1 MTKIGVIGGSAL
13 YNIESLEVDEK
24 VKVETPF
31 GEPSGEYMKGK
42 LSGKEVVF
50 LARHGEGH
58 RLMPSEI
65 NYRANIY
72 GFKVLGVDRIIAIS
86 AVGSLKEELK
96 PLDMLLVDQF
106 IDRTNSARRM
116 TFFGEGIVAHISFA
130 EPVCPSLRA
139 AIYDLNAK
147 MPVKIHRDGTYIN
160 MEGPAFSTKAES
172 ELYRSWGADVIGM
185 TNIAEARL
193 AREAG
198 LCYASIAMITDYDC
212 WREGPSAECVTVEMI
227 IANLMKNAETSK
239 KMLLNTVAGIPGKR
253 TCSCM
258 NALKDAIITSKDAIP
273 RATLDKLGPIV
284 KGFI

>member
-13 YNIESLEVDEK
+13 YNIESLEVTEK
-24 VKVETPF
+24 RKVETPF
-31 GEPSGEYMKGK
+31 GDPSGEYVTGK

-50 LARHGEGH
+50 LARHGVGH

-116 TFFGEGIVAHISFA
+116 TFFGEGMVAHISFA
-130 EPVCPSLRA
+130 EPVCASLSA
-139 AIYDLNAK
+139 AIYDLNKK
-147 MPVKIHRDGTYIN
+147 MPVKIHRGGTYIN

-198 LCYASIAMITDYDC
+198 ICYSSIAMITDYDC
-212 WREGPSAECVTVEMI
+212 WREGASAEAVTVEMI
-227 IANLMKNAETSK
+227 IANLLKNVEVSK
-239 KMLLNTVAGIPGKR
+239 KMLANTVSGLSDER
-253 TCSCM
+253 TCGCKD
-258 NALKDAIITSKDAIP
+258 ALNNAIITNKEAIP
-273 RATLDKLGPIV
+273 PAVLEKLGPIV